1 MHRTITLT
9 GPGGLADRLGPSI
22 KAAADDIE
30 ARGEIPA
37 ALIAELRDAGAFG
50 LFTPRELG
58 GSETTLPIALE
69 MYDELARLDASV
81 AWMVWNA
88 NFGFIAAL
96 LDPVGTRQIWSE
108 GRPDPIFATGVPEGR
123 AKPADHGYQVSGT
136 WPLVSG
142 LHAADWV
149 LVVAVISYG
158 GEPRRTEAGL
168 PDVRLFAVP
177 RARVTAATTGP
188 TTGLRGAAQGV
199 LLLDNVTV
207 PEALT
212 APLTVPAAID
222 RPLYRGF
229 IPGLVLPGSAMIGL
243 GAAAAAVDEVAG
255 LAAGSEGG
263 RPAWSDSP
271 YAQVTIAQSEADLK
285 AARLLLYAAAWAL
298 QTAGEAEAEVTAQQ
312 RADLRAA
319 MSHAARVGRRV
330 LTAMYELAGA
340 APLRPGSR
348 LERQFR
354 DGMAALQHADLSG
367 EAFTAAGR
375 VRLGLP
381 PGLLHF

>member
-1 MHRTITLT
+1 MYRTETLT
-9 GPGGLADRLGPSI
+9 GTGGLADRLGPSI
-22 KAAADDIE
+22 KAAADSE
-30 ARGEIPA
+30 AYSEIPV

-50 LFTPRELG
+50 LFKPRELG

-69 MYDELARLDASV
+69 VYDELARLDASV

-96 LDPVGTRQIWSE
+96 LGHE
-108 GRPDPIFATGVPEGR
+108 GIHLLWPEERPNPIFATGVPEGR
-123 AKPADHGYQVSGT
+123 AVPAARGYQVSGT

-142 LHAADWV
+142 LAAADWV
-149 LVVAVISYG
+149 LVVAVVSEG

-177 RARVTAATTGP
+177 RARVTVKDSGP
-188 TTGLRGAAQGV
+188 VAGLRGAVRGD
-199 LLLDNVTV
+199 LLLENVTV

-255 LAAGSEGG
+255 LAAAANGG

-285 AARLLLYAAAWAL
+285 AARLL
-298 QTAGEAEAEVTAQQ
+298 
-312 RADLRAA
+312 
-319 MSHAARVGRRV
+319 
-330 LTAMYELAGA
+330 
-340 APLRPGSR
+340 
-348 LERQFR
+348 
-354 DGMAALQHADLSG
+354 QHADLAG

-381 PGLLHF
+381 PGMLHF

>member
-1 MHRTITLT
+1 MHSTKTLT

-22 KAAADDIE
+22 KAAADDME

-58 GSETTLPIALE
+58 GSEVAMTVAFE
-69 MYDELARLDASV
+69 VYDELARLDASL

-96 LDPVGTRQIWSE
+96 LSEEGIRLIWPA
-108 GRPDPIFATGVPEGR
+108 GRPDPIFATGIPEGL
-123 AKPADHGYQVSGT
+123 AVPVAGGYQVSGT

-142 LHAADWV
+142 LSAADWV
-149 LVVAVISYG
+149 LVVAVVSEG
-158 GEPRRTEAGL
+158 GEPRHTEDGL
-168 PDVRLFAVP
+168 PDVRFFAAP
-177 RARVTAATTGP
+177 RARVTVENSGP
-188 TTGLRGAAQGV
+188 VTGLRGAVQGD
-199 LLLDNVTV
+199 LLLENVIV

-212 APLTVPAAID
+212 ARLTIPAAID

-229 IPGLVLPGSAMIGL
+229 LPGLVLPGSAMIGL

-255 LAAGSEGG
+255 LAVAEGS
-263 RPAWSDSP
+263 RPAWSDRP

-285 AARLLLYAAAWAL
+285 AARLLLYSAASAL
-298 QTAGEAEAEVTAQQ
+298 QAANETTAQQ

-330 LTAMYELAGA
+330 LTAMYELAGPA
-340 APLRPGSR
+340 ALRPGNR

-375 VRLGLP
+375 VRFGLP
-381 PGLLHF
+381 PGMLHF

>member
-1 MHRTITLT
+1 MYRTKTLT
-9 GPGGLADRLGPSI
+9 GPGGLADQLGPSI
-22 KAAADDIE
+22 KAAADSG
-30 ARGEIPA
+30 AYGEIPA

-50 LFTPRELG
+50 LFTPQELG

-69 MYDELARLDASV
+69 VYDELARLDASV
-81 AWMVWNA
+81 AWLVWNA

-96 LDPVGTRQIWSE
+96 LGQEGIRLIWPQR
-108 GRPDPIFATGVPEGR
+108 RPDPIFATGVPEGR
-123 AKPADHGYQVSGT
+123 AVPADRGYQVSGT

-142 LHAADWV
+142 LHTADWV
-149 LVVAVISYG
+149 LVVATITASG
-158 GEPRRTEAGL
+158 GEPRRTEAGR

-177 RARVTAATTGP
+177 RARVTVKDSGP
-188 TTGLRGAAQGV
+188 VTGLRGAVQGD
-199 LLLDNVTV
+199 LLLENVTV

-212 APLTVPAAID
+212 APLTVPAVID

-255 LAAGSEGG
+255 LAAAADDG
-263 RPAWSDSP
+263 RPARSDSP

-285 AARLLLYAAAWAL
+285 AARLLLYSAAWAL
-298 QTAGEAEAEVTAQQ
+298 QTAGEAATAVTAQQ

-319 MSHAARVGRRV
+319 MSHAALVGRRV
-330 LTAMYELAGA
+330 LTAMYELGGA
-340 APLRPGSR
+340 TTLRPGSR

-381 PGLLHF
+381 PGMLHF